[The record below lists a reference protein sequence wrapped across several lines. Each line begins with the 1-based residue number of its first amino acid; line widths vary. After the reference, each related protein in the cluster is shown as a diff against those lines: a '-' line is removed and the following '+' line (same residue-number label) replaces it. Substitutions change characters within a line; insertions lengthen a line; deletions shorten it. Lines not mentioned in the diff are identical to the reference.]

1 MVRIM
6 IREGQNINQ
15 QTQNK
20 GNTPIHI
27 AAKNGHYLIVKLLL
41 ELNADSTI
49 VNLDG
54 LTALQLN
61 QETLQYQPAKIETL
75 SKKQKVDLVALNQ
88 A

>member
-1 MVRIM
+1 MYFMLDIWKACKDGDLDMVRIM

-41 ELNADSTI
+41 ELNADS
-49 VNLDG
+49 
-54 LTALQLN
+54 
-61 QETLQYQPAKIETL
+61 
-75 SKKQKVDLVALNQ
+75 
-88 A
+88 

>member
-54 LTALQLN
+54 FTAL
-61 QETLQYQPAKIETL
+61 
-75 SKKQKVDLVALNQ
+75 
-88 A
+88 

>member
-1 MVRIM
+1 MIDIWKACKDGDLDMVRIM

-20 GNTPIHI
+20 VNTPIHI

-41 ELNADSTI
+41 ELNADSSI

-54 LTALQLN
+54 LSPL
-61 QETLQYQPAKIETL
+61 
-75 SKKQKVDLVALNQ
+75 
-88 A
+88 